1 MSKDVLQITLS
12 ERRVPKSRWGKWLY
26 WNIWFQFW
34 SIWMVKLKSKFFGT
48 ISKFMLSLMSKEKRE
63 EVLKEYEEV
72 EVQILNKM
80 GDKDKEMVNAI
91 KVALETEYGGN
102 FDEEDFKE
110 RLEKEFAKIVSI
122 DE

>member
-1 MSKDVLQITLS
+1 
-12 ERRVPKSRWGKWLY
+12 
-26 WNIWFQFW
+26 
-34 SIWMVKLKSKFFGT
+34 
-48 ISKFMLSLMSKEKRE
+48 MSKEKRE